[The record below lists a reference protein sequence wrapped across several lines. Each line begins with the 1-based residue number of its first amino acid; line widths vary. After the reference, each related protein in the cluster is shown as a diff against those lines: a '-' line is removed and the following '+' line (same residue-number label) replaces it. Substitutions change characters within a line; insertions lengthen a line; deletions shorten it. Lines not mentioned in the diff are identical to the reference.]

1 MLGGIR
7 SHDYAYGRVLFNALK
22 KDDGIYQLT
31 TCSPSGEQDSML
43 IGSLVELAWGE
54 IDSEPI
60 IAKIA
65 SEEIKIISHHY
76 RRGI

>member
-1 MLGGIR
+1 
-7 SHDYAYGRVLFNALK
+7 
-22 KDDGIYQLT
+22 
-31 TCSPSGEQDSML
+31 ML

-65 SEEIKIISHHY
+65 SEEIKSSLSPLPKGDIRLILTNRAVCS
-76 RRGI
+76 GM